1 MALVDNTNKEDDVM
15 ISNIEQINGNLTKL
29 K

>member
-1 MALVDNTNKEDDVM
+1 MTLVENSNKEEDDM